1 MPGLAIWTLGAI
13 VLFSWSCGPTK
24 VTPPVP
30 HARGK
35 WIDTLPPVPQ
45 SYMDVP
51 VRYDLRPAL
60 QWLESAVPSE
70 FGDIRQRQPVPGKR
84 GLLYAFAIKRSPFQ
98 IGLQGR
104 TASLQ
109 ADVAY
114 QGRVWYDPPL
124 LPEISAS
131 CGTEGPAPRARL
143 TIATTIQLEH
153 DWSLAPR
160 TRASAQPLSRSSRD
174 RCTVADLDNVD
185 VTDQLLAAAQGA
197 IQEKLAEFDARLQA
211 FDLPSEARR
220 VWDVLCSPIKL
231 TDSVWALINP
241 SAIRIGQFEMRQDTL
256 LTRVA
261 LSANPRVVTGRKPP
275 PSRYPLPSP
284 DDSARGKPGL
294 HFLTEG
300 RMPYDAGSSV
310 LTRELRGTVI
320 RVKGHKLHLDSLRLL
335 GVGDGRLAVGVA
347 VSGPVK
353 GMLYV
358 VGHAAYDTST
368 AELYMPDLELD
379 VGTRGVLSGALAW
392 LKESDLERLLRSRAR
407 IKLGPLL
414 AQGRDLLEKNLNR
427 DLAEGVHLS
436 SKIRTVRMLGLAA
449 TPAALLARGL
459 ASGEGDLT
467 IRIDPRRLAG
477 GKRLAA
483 KQRPL
488 DSEQ

>member
-1 MPGLAIWTLGAI
+1 
-13 VLFSWSCGPTK
+13 
-24 VTPPVP
+24 
-30 HARGK
+30 
-35 WIDTLPPVPQ
+35 
-45 SYMDVP
+45 MDVP
-51 VRYDLRPAL
+51 VRYDLRPAI
-60 QWLESAVPSE
+60 QYLESQVPPE

-84 GLLYAFAIKRSPFQ
+84 GLHYAFAIKRSPFR

-114 QGRVWYDPPL
+114 QGQVWYKPPI

-153 DWSLAPR
+153 DWSIAPR
-160 TRASAQPLSRSSRD
+160 TRASAQPVSRSNRD
-174 RCTVADLDNVD
+174 RCTVPELDNLD
-185 VTDQLLAAAQGA
+185 ATDQLLAMAQNA
-197 IQEKLAEFDARLQA
+197 IQKQLAEFDSRLRA
-211 FDLPSEARR
+211 FDLPGEARR
-220 VWDVLCSPIKL
+220 VWNVLSSPIKL

-241 SAIRIGQFEMRQDTL
+241 TAIRIGQFEMRHDTL

-261 LSANPRVVTGRKPP
+261 LSANPRVVSGAKPP
-275 PSRYPLPSP
+275 PSKHSLPAP

-320 RVKGHKLHLDSLRLL
+320 RVKRHRLHLDSLRLI

-353 GMLYV
+353 GVLYA
-358 VGHAAYDTST
+358 VGHPAYDTST
-368 AELYMPDLELD
+368 AELYMPDLQLD
-379 VGTRGVLSGALAW
+379 VGTRDLLTGALAW
-392 LKESDLERLLRSRAR
+392 LKGGDLERLLRTRAR

-414 AQGRDLLEKNLNR
+414 VQGRDLLEKNLNR
-427 DLAEGVHLS
+427 ELAEGVHLS
-436 SKIRTVRMLGLAA
+436 SKIHTVRMLGLAA
-449 TPAALLARGL
+449 TPAALLARGV
-459 ASGEGDLT
+459 ASGESD
-467 IRIDPRRLAG
+467 IAIQMDARRLAG
-477 GKRLAA
+477 AA
-483 KQRPL
+483 QSRR
-488 DSEQ
+488 